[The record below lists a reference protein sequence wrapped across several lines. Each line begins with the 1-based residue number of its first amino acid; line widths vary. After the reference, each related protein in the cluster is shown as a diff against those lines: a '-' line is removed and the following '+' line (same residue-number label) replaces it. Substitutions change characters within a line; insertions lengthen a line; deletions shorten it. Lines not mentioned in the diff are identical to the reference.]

1 MRLLALLVTL
11 VTFCAH
17 AETVPPAWEELKT
30 DGPVE
35 VFSVDTD
42 QPTPYLTGY
51 IPESKTCHLLVNRSA
66 VQPIGLEY
74 RIQTAHEAGHCVALR
89 NGKQSLGDLSIGNR
103 RYGETFGDIYALAW
117 FRTNEP
123 ESLDEVYRLLVETRS
138 RDRRQDQAYDT
149 LRGMKLAYSLLK
161 LANAP
166 GNPAAFALKLY
177 E

>member
-1 MRLLALLVTL
+1 MRLLALLVVL
-11 VTFCAH
+11 VTFGAH

-51 IPESKTCHLLVNRSA
+51 IPETRTCHLLVNRNA
-66 VQPIGLEY
+66 IQPTELEY

-89 NGKQSLGDLSIGNR
+89 NNKQVLGDLSTANR

-117 FRTNEP
+117 IKAHEP
-123 ESLDEVYRLLVETRS
+123 ESFDAAYQLLIDTRK

-149 LRGMKLAYSLLK
+149 LRGMTLAYRLLSTGE
-161 LANAP
+161 AV
-166 GNPAAFALKLY
+166 NPTTFTLKLY